1 MCCAVH
7 SQWYLTTSACFTV
20 VRVRRLGLA
29 TFKDATQTVTASYQ
43 RTLFSA
49 LHNGTCR
56 SYHGTISSPQT
67 HTVTLTATARHG
79 LSHSTRLCAGAVSL
93 KIHWSLC
100 YFNERWPSR
109 RTGFQIIVDDSH
121 LLQAFLRCCS
131 LAFLQSARVRLFIC
145 SPLLL
150 EKKKEKIAGH
160 L

>member
-1 MCCAVH
+1 VCCAVRL
-7 SQWYLTTSACFTV
+7 QWYSTTSACFTV
-20 VRVRRLGLA
+20 VRVRRLGSA

-49 LHNGTCR
+49 QLNGTCR
-56 SYHGTISSPQT
+56 SYHSTISSPQT

-79 LSHSTRLCAGAVSL
+79 LSHSTRLCWCCTL

-109 RTGFQIIVDDSH
+109 RKGLQIIVDDSH

-160 L
+160 I